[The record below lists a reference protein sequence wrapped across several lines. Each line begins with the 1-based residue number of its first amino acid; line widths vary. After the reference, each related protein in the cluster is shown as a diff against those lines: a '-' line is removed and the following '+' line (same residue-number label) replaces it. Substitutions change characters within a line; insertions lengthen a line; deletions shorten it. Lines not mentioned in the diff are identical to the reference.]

1 MSKSFTEEL
10 ERQVSLNKESK
21 VEKPIAAKEQ
31 IIQTTSWVKE
41 LSPQRIK
48 MPPEEMS
55 STGESSPDFQ
65 EAEHLQAMKDESPTT
80 PDLHE
85 PIPTELLDQIATS
98 MIEPRDKLVSR
109 SCYSMSFFIISNV
122 ITEKNHRKR

>member
-1 MSKSFTEEL
+1 MSKSFTAEL
-10 ERQVSLNKESK
+10 ERQVTLNKESK

-31 IIQTTSWVKE
+31 IVQTTSWVKE

-55 STGESSPDFQ
+55 STGESSPEFQ
-65 EAEHLQAMKDESPTT
+65 EAEASNSSKDESPTT

-85 PIPTELLDQIATS
+85 PIPTELLDKIATS
-98 MIEPRDKLVSR
+98 MIEPRDK
-109 SCYSMSFFIISNV
+109 
-122 ITEKNHRKR
+122 

>member
-1 MSKSFTEEL
+1 MSRSFTEEL
-10 ERQVSLNKESK
+10 ERQVTLNKESK
-21 VEKPIAAKEQ
+21 VEKPIAARESIVQ
-31 IIQTTSWVKE
+31 RTSWVKE

-65 EAEHLQAMKDESPTT
+65 ESEHLLSMKDESPTT

-98 MIEPRDKLVSR
+98 MIEPRDK
-109 SCYSMSFFIISNV
+109 
-122 ITEKNHRKR
+122 

>member
-10 ERQVSLNKESK
+10 ERQVTLNKECK
-21 VEKPIAAKEQ
+21 VEKPIATREKIVQ
-31 IIQTTSWVKE
+31 RTSWVKE

-55 STGESSPDFQ
+55 STGESSPDYQ
-65 EAEHLQAMKDESPTT
+65 EPEHLNQMKDESPTT

-98 MIEPRDKLVSR
+98 MIEPRDK
-109 SCYSMSFFIISNV
+109 
-122 ITEKNHRKR
+122 